1 MAKIG
6 TYLTWINA
14 RCKNSLSYVRKG
26 IKCLITKEELE
37 ILWKRDNASL
47 LKIPSVDRINNNK
60 DYTFEN
66 CRFIEKIYNTRRD
79 LENPIWET
87 HELMYNN
94 KIFVSIK
101 SLASYL
107 NLSPVTIRNRIKR
120 GRQGMRFIKRRE
132 NAPRSQEMD

>member
-66 CRFIEKIYNTRRD
+66 CRFIEKIYNTRRA

-87 HELMYNN
+87 HEMMYKN
-94 KIFVSIK
+94 KRFVSIK